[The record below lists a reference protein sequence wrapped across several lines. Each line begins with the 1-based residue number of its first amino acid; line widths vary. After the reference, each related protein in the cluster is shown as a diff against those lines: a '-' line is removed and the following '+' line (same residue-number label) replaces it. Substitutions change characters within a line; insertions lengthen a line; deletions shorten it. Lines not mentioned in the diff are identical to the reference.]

1 MLGDLIKSMIGPIIG
16 PLIDRIPDP
25 NERARAKEQIEG
37 QMLAAMTSLV
47 QGQLEINKE
56 QAKHSSIFV
65 AGARPAIMWICG
77 IALGWNYILQPILN
91 WSIYGLMLSGSIDS
105 TMADML
111 TAPQLDT
118 SELTTILLG
127 MLGLGGLRTYEKRL
141 GVARESIKPPKG
153 KQ

>member
-1 MLGDLIKSMIGPIIG
+1 MAIGGLIKSMIGPIIG
-16 PLIDRIPDP
+16 PLIERIPDP
-25 NERARAKEQIEG
+25 NERARAKEQIET

-47 QGQLEINKE
+47 QGQLEINQT
-56 QAKHSSIFV
+56 QAQHGSVFV

-91 WSIYGLMLSGSIDS
+91 WTVFIAGVDI
-105 TMADML
+105 AA
-111 TAPQLDT
+111 APELDT

-141 GVARESIKPPKG
+141 GVARSDIKRK
-153 KQ
+153 